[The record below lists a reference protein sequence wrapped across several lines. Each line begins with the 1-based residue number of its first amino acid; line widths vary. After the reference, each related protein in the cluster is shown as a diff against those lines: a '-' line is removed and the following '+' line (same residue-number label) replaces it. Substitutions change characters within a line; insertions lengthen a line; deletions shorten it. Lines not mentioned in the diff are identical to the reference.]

1 MGAPRPVKTLKP
13 VVRCPTQ
20 RYNTKVRLGRGF
32 TLDELKEA
40 GIPKK
45 WARTVGITVDHRRK
59 NRCTEG
65 LQENVA
71 RLKLYKTKLMVLP
84 RKSKAKKGDTTR
96 AEAQN
101 VPQNTLKAIIQIP
114 KQPLREKAR
123 AITAEEKSS
132 SAKDK
137 LRRLWSDKHYDG
149 KRKKRAADKAAAAAA
164 MK

>member
-1 MGAPRPVKTLKP
+1 MG
-13 VVRCPTQ
+13 
-20 RYNTKVRLGRGF
+20 
-32 TLDELKEA
+32 
-40 GIPKK
+40 
-45 WARTVGITVDHRRK
+45 
-59 NRCTEG
+59 EG

-71 RLKLYKTKLMVLP
+71 RLKLYKSKLMVLP

-96 AEAQN
+96 AEAAN
-101 VPQNTLKAIIQIP
+101 VPQNTSKEIIKVP

-123 AITAEEKSS
+123 AIKADEKAF

-149 KRKKRAADKAAAAAA
+149 KRKKRAGDKAVAAAV